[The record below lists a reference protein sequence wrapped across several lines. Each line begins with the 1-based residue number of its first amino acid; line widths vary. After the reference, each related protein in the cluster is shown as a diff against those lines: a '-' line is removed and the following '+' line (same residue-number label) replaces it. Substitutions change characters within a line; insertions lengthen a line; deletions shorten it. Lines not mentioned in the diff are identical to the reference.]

1 LGRQNA
7 TGGEKANAAKT
18 GEETHGLFD
27 FSFEPFGKTTDGLA
41 GKIFPRTNGR
51 YNGGCRQANYML
63 VIFTL
68 RPAGR

>member
-1 LGRQNA
+1 MVCLILVLNLS
-7 TGGEKANAAKT
+7 E
-18 GEETHGLFD
+18 
-27 FSFEPFGKTTDGLA
+27 KTTGGLA